1 MYGLTST
8 GNLTITFNKPI
19 LLPNIQVL
27 EANSTL
33 NRKLQ
38 LDEPSTMPTD
48 YEFNIKDVLDLKV
61 ESDFYGLESEQ
72 IQIFNYTLTRLI
84 EQAMDI

>member
-1 MYGLTST
+1 M
-8 GNLTITFNKPI
+8 FNKPL
-19 LLPNIQVL
+19 LLPNIKVL

-38 LDEPSTMPTD
+38 LEEPSTMPTD